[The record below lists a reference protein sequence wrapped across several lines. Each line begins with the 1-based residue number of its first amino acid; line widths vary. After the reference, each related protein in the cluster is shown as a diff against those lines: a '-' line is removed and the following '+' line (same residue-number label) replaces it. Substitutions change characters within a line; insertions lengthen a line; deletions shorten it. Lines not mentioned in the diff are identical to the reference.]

1 MQAFVVL
8 GLVFSV
14 LTQEIALGKRLR
26 NELFS
31 VKWDVKPQLSES
43 VNQLLMPE
51 LSCKP
56 AAAVVH

>member
-1 MQAFVVL
+1 ML